1 MIAAAPVLRDGIDGK
16 AFQNA
21 KGEDML
27 GIGVDARGLEQ
38 PMAVLEVEQ
47 RARGDGDDEGC
58 GGAHGRQYRP
68 PASRGLRISW

>member
-27 GIGVDARGLEQ
+27 GGNVKFF
-38 PMAVLEVEQ
+38 
-47 RARGDGDDEGC
+47 
-58 GGAHGRQYRP
+58 AHFE
-68 PASRGLRISW
+68 S